1 MFLQQVTA
9 KSQANGRGHG
19 GETDSWSHY
28 SRDDLESALYPETLA
43 TFRML
48 ATEYLLKVPGL
59 LVAIEQCEEML
70 RDVDGRGV

>member
-9 KSQANGRGHG
+9 NSQAAGRGQG

-48 ATEYLLKVPGL
+48 ATGYLLKVPGL
-59 LVAIEQCEEML
+59 LAALDRCEAML
-70 RDVDGRGV
+70 RDVDGRVA